1 MLASVMMFIELL
13 HISRMSLL
21 EIDTQGCRGEMKTG
35 KNHRERM
42 KRERKG
48 RYQCERVI

>member
-13 HISRMSLL
+13 HMFRMSLL
-21 EIDTQGCRGEMKTG
+21 DIDTQGCIGEM
-35 KNHRERM
+35 NHRERM